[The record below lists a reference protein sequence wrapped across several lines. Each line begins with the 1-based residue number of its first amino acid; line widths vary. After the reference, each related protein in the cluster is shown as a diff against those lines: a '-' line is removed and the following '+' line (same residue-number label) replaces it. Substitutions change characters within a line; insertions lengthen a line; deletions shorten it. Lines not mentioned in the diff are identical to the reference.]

1 LYLISL
7 AFERAIILAF
17 LKNKEEDMYWKIF
30 GSGMALIYALQIVSL
45 LVGIGNSF
53 TLKKK
58 GLERTTGKV
67 IWLDFYMGVGFIL
80 VMAGVGIALLVK

>member
-1 LYLISL
+1 
-7 AFERAIILAF
+7 
-17 LKNKEEDMYWKIF
+17 MYWKIF

-53 TLKKK
+53 TFKKE

-67 IWLDFYMGVGFIL
+67 IWLDFYMGVGFIF